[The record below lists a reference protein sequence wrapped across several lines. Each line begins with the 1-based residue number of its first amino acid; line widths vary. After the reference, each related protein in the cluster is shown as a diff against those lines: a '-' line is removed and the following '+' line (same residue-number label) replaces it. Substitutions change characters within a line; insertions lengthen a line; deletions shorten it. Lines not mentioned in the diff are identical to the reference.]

1 MLLDE
6 YGNPSVSGHHY
17 DPISAADSCG
27 VLGYK
32 EHNATIVF
40 QRWTDL
46 HLNYILGASATI
58 TPPSSWQIGLSTTAV
73 SSMARNS
80 AISATVTGTNLNEIG
95 STTAA
100 GYARQAVARTI
111 AQAGIDWAASTFDNT
126 LATGGTSMAA
136 DQVTFSFTG
145 TPSPGAT
152 VSWFMS
158 DGTTINA
165 GQIYVAADTAA
176 TRNFANGD
184 TEKVTATIKSG

>member
-1 MLLDE
+1 MREHL
-6 YGNPSVSGHHY
+6 HHE
-17 DPISAADSCG
+17 PCAALPFEGDR
-27 VLGYK
+27 V
-32 EHNATIVF
+32 HHATIVF

-46 HLNYILGASATI
+46 HTNYILGNSGTI
-58 TPPSSWQIGLSTTAV
+58 TPPATWQIALSTTAV
-73 SSMARNS
+73 SAMARNS
-80 AISATVTGTNLNEIG
+80 IISVTISGTNVNEIG

-111 AQAGIDWAASTFDNT
+111 AQGGIDWAASSFDNT
-126 LATGGTSMAA
+126 LSTGGTSQAA

-145 TPSPGAT
+145 IPSPTGAN
-152 VSWFMS
+152 SWFMG

>member
-1 MLLDE
+1 MLNE
-6 YGNPSVSGHHY
+6 YGEGNERLY
-17 DPISAADSCG
+17 FNDYTCG
-27 VLGYK
+27 DFEAQK
-32 EHNATIVF
+32 ERHATIVF

-58 TPPSSWQIGLSTTAV
+58 VPPSPWKICLSTTAV
-73 SSMARNS
+73 SSLARNS
-80 AISATVTGTNLNEIG
+80 AISVTVSGTNLNEIG

-100 GYARQAVARTI
+100 GYARQSIAATI
-111 AQAGIDWAASTFDNT
+111 GTGSIDWVASTFDNT
-126 LATGGTSMAA
+126 LSTGGTSMAG
-136 DQVTFSFTG
+136 DQVTFTFTG

-152 VSWFMS
+152 NSWFMG

-184 TEKVTATIKSG
+184 TEKVTPTLKSG

>member
-1 MLLDE
+1 MEQFEFQPGVHL
-6 YGNPSVSGHHY
+6 HHVPCAELPFEDDRVY
-17 DPISAADSCG
+17 
-27 VLGYK
+27 Y
-32 EHNATIVF
+32 ATIVF

-46 HLNYILGASATI
+46 TVNYLLGNSGTI
-58 TPPSSWQIGLSTTAV
+58 TPPTSWEIALSTTAV

-80 AISATVTGTNLNEIG
+80 AISATVSGTNVNELG

-126 LATGGTSMAA
+126 LSTGGSSMAA

-145 TPSPGAT
+145 APSPQGAN
-152 VSWFMS
+152 SWFMG

-176 TRNFANGD
+176 TRNFGNGD

>member
-1 MLLDE
+1 M
-6 YGNPSVSGHHY
+6 
-17 DPISAADSCG
+17 
-27 VLGYK
+27 
-32 EHNATIVF
+32 ATIVF

-46 HLNYILGASATI
+46 HLNYILGASGTI
-58 TPPSSWQIGLSTTAV
+58 TPPATWYMCLSTTAV
-73 SSMARNS
+73 VAMARNS
-80 AISATVTGTNLNEIG
+80 AISATVSGTNVNEIA

-100 GYARQAVARTI
+100 GYSRQAVARTI

-145 TPSPGAT
+145 APSPQGAN
-152 VSWFMS
+152 SWFMG
-158 DGTTINA
+158 DGTTLNA
-165 GQIYVAADTAA
+165 GQLYVAADTAA

>member
-1 MLLDE
+1 MHE
-6 YGNPSVSGHHY
+6 HHHY
-17 DPISAADSCG
+17 PCADFEEAPAHAIK
-27 VLGYK
+27 Y
-32 EHNATIVF
+32 ATIVF

-58 TPPSSWQIGLSTTAV
+58 TPPTSWQMALSTTAV
-73 SSMARNS
+73 STMARNS
-80 AISATVTGTNLNEIG
+80 AISATVTGTNVNELA

-136 DQVTFSFTG
+136 DQVTFTFTG
-145 TPSPGAT
+145 TPSPNGAN
-152 VSWFMS
+152 SWFMG
-158 DGTTINA
+158 DGTTLNA

-176 TRNFANGD
+176 QRNFANGD